1 MKRRAI
7 IPALLVAFGI
17 IQITGCGNNNKSDA
31 YGNFEATEVLIS
43 AEASGKLLEFK
54 AEEGQSLKAGQVI
67 GVIDTVQLHL
77 KRQQLK
83 AQRQAMSS
91 KIGNVLSQI
100 AVLQQQKENALKE
113 KDRFERLVRD
123 KAVPTKQLDDV
134 IDQINVIQ
142 KQIRA
147 TETQNA
153 SILGEVRAMDAQI
166 AQLDDQ
172 VKKSVIRNPVDG
184 VVLTKYAEP
193 NEITA
198 YGKPLYK
205 IADLNTMYLR
215 AYLSGVQV
223 PHIKIGQK
231 VTVQIDEDKSENRS
245 LEGEIS
251 WVSDKAEFTPKIIQ
265 TKDERVNM
273 VYAIKVRVKND
284 GALKIGMP
292 GEAKF
297 NKD

>member
-1 MKRRAI
+1 MKRRSIISAI
-7 IPALLVAFGI
+7 LFAFGI
-17 IQITGCGNNNKSDA
+17 IQVAGCGNNNKSDA

-54 AEEGQSLKAGQVI
+54 AEEGQSLKAGQVV

-83 AQRQAMSS
+83 AQRQAMNS
-91 KIGNVLSQI
+91 KVANVLSQI
-100 AVLQQQKENALKE
+100 AVLQQQKDNALKE

-134 IDQINVIQ
+134 LDQINVIQ

-147 TETQNA
+147 TETQNTG
-153 SILGEVRAMDAQI
+153 ILGEVKALDAQV

-172 VKKSVIRNPVDG
+172 IKKSVIHNPIDG

-193 NEITA
+193 NEVTA

-205 IADLNTMYLR
+205 IADLKTVFLR
-215 AYLSGVQV
+215 AYLSGTQV

-231 VTVQIDEDKSENRS
+231 VAVLIDEDKSNNRT

-251 WVSDKAEFTPKIIQ
+251 WVSEKAEFTPKIIQ

-273 VYAIKVRVKND
+273 VYAVKVRVKND

-292 GEAKF
+292 GELRF

>member
-1 MKRRAI
+1 MKRHAI
-7 IPALLVAFGI
+7 VSAILFAFA
-17 IQITGCGNNNKSDA
+17 IQVTGCNNNNKSDA

-43 AEASGKLLEFK
+43 AEASGKLLDFK
-54 AEEGQSLKAGQVI
+54 AEEGQSLKAGEIV

-77 KRQQLK
+77 KREQLK
-83 AQRQAMSS
+83 AQRQAMKS
-91 KIGNVLSQI
+91 KISNVLSQM

-113 KDRFERLVRD
+113 KDRFERLVKD

-134 IDQINVIQ
+134 VDQINVIQ
-142 KQIRA
+142 KQVRA

-153 SILGEVRAMDAQI
+153 GILGEVRALDAQI
-166 AQLDDQ
+166 SQLDDQ
-172 VKKSVIRNPVDG
+172 IKKSVIRNPIDG

-193 NEITA
+193 NEVTA

-205 IADLNTMYLR
+205 IADLKTMFLR
-215 AYLSGVQV
+215 AYLSGTEV
-223 PHIKIGQK
+223 PHVKIGQK
-231 VTVQIDEDKSENRS
+231 VAVLIDEDKSENRT

-251 WVSDKAEFTPKIIQ
+251 WVSEKAEFTPKIIQ

-273 VYAIKVRVKND
+273 VYAVKVRLKND

-292 GEAKF
+292 GELRL